1 MMQET
6 IDFLKK
12 QTKSLNINEGNK
24 SNYLFQYLV
33 FGCVSVI
40 QNWINGSMQNSPMEI
55 SELIYHTSVPVL
67 ESVKVEKEDSY
78 AN

>member
-33 FGCVSVI
+33 CGCVSVI
-40 QNWINGSMQNSPMEI
+40 QNWINGSMQESPMEI
-55 SELIYHTSVPVL
+55 SELIYHTSVAVL

>member
-1 MMQET
+1 M
-6 IDFLKK
+6 
-12 QTKSLNINEGNK
+12 NINEGNK

-33 FGCVSVI
+33 SGCVSVI
-40 QNWINGSMQNSPMEI
+40 QNWINGSMQESPMEI
-55 SELIYHTSVPVL
+55 SELIYHTSVAVL